1 MTKYRL
7 KDAALQKKLD
17 EISDGDFSRQIE
29 GNLQNIKGRG
39 TTDADYR
46 LFFGEL
52 PGRYEIVNRFSMLL
66 YDHEIEVFEE
76 YDPHDWNVFPDV
88 TPPEGV
94 MMRCIIKTPGRN
106 LDGPEPE
113 LPKICARTSGV
124 WDGRRWQFFGYG
136 SLCEGS
142 TVEYR
147 TWE

>member
-7 KDAALQKKLD
+7 KDQELQKKLD
-17 EISDGDFSRQIE
+17 EISNGDFSRQIE

-66 YDHEIEVFEE
+66 YEHEVEVFEE
-76 YDPHDWNVFPDV
+76 YDPNDWNVFPDV

-94 MMRCIIKTPGRN
+94 WMRTEHRDETDPPGILRKVGAVFQDGTWRNSTGEAYPSYISIKRFRP
-106 LDGPEPE
+106 
-113 LPKICARTSGV
+113 
-124 WDGRRWQFFGYG
+124 
-136 SLCEGS
+136 
-142 TVEYR
+142 
-147 TWE
+147 WE